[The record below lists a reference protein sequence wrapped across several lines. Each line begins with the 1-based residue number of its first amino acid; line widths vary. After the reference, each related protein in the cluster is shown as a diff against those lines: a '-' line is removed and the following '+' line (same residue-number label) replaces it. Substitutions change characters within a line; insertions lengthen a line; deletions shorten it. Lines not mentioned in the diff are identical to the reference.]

1 MRSHIYLRAYM
12 AGVTVPSVLVI
23 LMLAGFVVLRF
34 GYNVPI
40 PIERFLV
47 FPLAI
52 VPCLWGLWNMLYI
65 VVRKHWRIP
74 YIRNKVKTSLGL
86 HGALVPLV
94 AGPLALGNAFLAG
107 FEISRSAWTI
117 FPAGVALAMIAYYL
131 MWKYL
136 VGFLNGVLEVD

>member
-1 MRSHIYLRAYM
+1 MQSHIYLRAYM

-23 LMLAGFVVLRF
+23 LMLACFVVLRF

-40 PIERFLV
+40 PLERFLV

-52 VPCLWGLWNMLYI
+52 VPGLWGMWNMLYM

-74 YIRNKVKTSLGL
+74 LGL

-107 FEISRSAWTI
+107 FEISRSALTI
-117 FPAGVALAMIAYYL
+117 FPAGVALAMLAYYL
-131 MWKYL
+131 AWKYL
-136 VGFLNGVLEVD
+136 VGFLNHVLDID

>member
-1 MRSHIYLRAYM
+1 MQNHIYLRAYM
-12 AGVTVPSVLVI
+12 AGVTVPSLLVI

-52 VPCLWGLWNMLYI
+52 VPGLWGLWNMLYI

-74 YIRNKVKTSLGL
+74 LGL

-107 FEISRSAWTI
+107 FEVPRSALTI
-117 FPAGVALAMIAYYL
+117 FPAGVALAMLAYYL
-131 MWKYL
+131 AWKYL
-136 VGFLNGVLEVD
+136 VGFLNGVLDID